1 MEIFIENKNIA
12 TAKPRRFVKIE
23 KELIEKMA
31 RMPKEVGERLLE
43 RLRYRLHEEKNK
55 ILEQAFNDK
64 LITKEEYEKSY
75 KDMFY
80 DEFGFDGFSQY
91 IDAVANSKGD
101 CFVTLNKNLI
111 KRRDELEKKF
121 KLKIIS
127 TEELEKMVDKQK

>member
-1 MEIFIENKNIA
+1 MSNDREVFCCAQTDIINYH
-12 TAKPRRFVKIE
+12 AKRSCYTKGVRGYYAPGGR
-23 KELIEKMA
+23 
-31 RMPKEVGERLLE
+31 
-43 RLRYRLHEEKNK
+43 
-55 ILEQAFNDK
+55 EQAFNDK

-127 TEELEKMVDKQK
+127 TEELEKMVDKQKLGIFESPIKITKGDLLW